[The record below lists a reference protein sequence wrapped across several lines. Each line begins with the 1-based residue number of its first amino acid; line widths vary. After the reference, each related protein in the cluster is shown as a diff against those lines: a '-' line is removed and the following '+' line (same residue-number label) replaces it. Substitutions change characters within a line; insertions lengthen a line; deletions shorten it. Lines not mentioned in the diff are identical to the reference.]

1 MTITV
6 VNKIFIDDY
15 RDLQAPKTRVLI
27 AELTEKLVPFFKG
40 LYDDSFEG
48 IIIISLFNGSV
59 GVNFELSLK
68 PSSNVTN
75 TTVVEALTKGNGTQA
90 LGFLELGE
98 ISAVEQIQPT
108 TQVTEMISP
117 TPSALDSPLL
127 ETWEIVLIVAAI
139 IVFLLLIIIVILVV
153 KYRRNSK
160 SGKEMIAFDGYWE
173 LRADAKYKNNQPPL
187 RASQPSYTNGIYS
200 NGTPTSLPGRNG
212 RVEDSFINEAY
223 I

>member
-15 RDLQAPKTRVLI
+15 SDLQAPKTRVLI

-68 PSSNVTN
+68 PSSNVTS

-98 ISAVEQIQPT
+98 ISAVEQIPEPT
-108 TQVTEMISP
+108 TQTTVIISP
-117 TPSALDSPLL
+117 TPSGMCLVTGRNRFFLNFTSLFSNRHQLTNKPDAYGALTGSFSAAGHRPL
-127 ETWEIVLIVAAI
+127 
-139 IVFLLLIIIVILVV
+139 
-153 KYRRNSK
+153 
-160 SGKEMIAFDGYWE
+160 
-173 LRADAKYKNNQPPL
+173 YKN
-187 RASQPSYTNGIYS
+187 S
-200 NGTPTSLPGRNG
+200 NR
-212 RVEDSFINEAY
+212 I
-223 I
+223 